1 MQEHDV
7 IKVMLDYISKQF
19 PKKCSCCG
27 RLYASLAEYLRST
40 THVGK
45 PVSLDADFGDWQPAQ
60 PIGVISCANCSCGST
75 MAITSDGMGIITLLR
90 LMNWA
95 RRETKR
101 RGVGMSDLLA
111 DLRTKIDK
119 IALQETN

>member
-1 MQEHDV
+1 
-7 IKVMLDYISKQF
+7 
-19 PKKCSCCG
+19 
-27 RLYASLAEYLRST
+27 
-40 THVGK
+40 
-45 PVSLDADFGDWQPAQ
+45 
-60 PIGVISCANCSCGST
+60 